1 VEGVRRGAVAAAI
14 VCLCVGVACPAS
26 AKTLFDHITL
36 SGPGLAERVR
46 IAGDSHDSFVLMEA
60 SGFAELAYDDPS
72 AKVSKSAPSED
83 LGPRYRVTYVQP
95 TTILPDTRDERVA
108 IMQYLYPLAKPHP
121 LVYMP
126 ADQRGT
132 TSGGGWF
139 VANDA
144 LYRELRRL
152 GVPSNQPATTT
163 TSTDEVDISPRPIGL
178 GLILTAV
185 GAVLIAS
192 FLLTPRL
199 RSAR

>member
-1 VEGVRRGAVAAAI
+1 V
-14 VCLCVGVACPAS
+14 
-26 AKTLFDHITL
+26 
-36 SGPGLAERVR
+36 
-46 IAGDSHDSFVLMEA
+46 
-60 SGFAELAYDDPS
+60 
-72 AKVSKSAPSED
+72 
-83 LGPRYRVTYVQP
+83 
-95 TTILPDTRDERVA
+95 
-108 IMQYLYPLAKPHP
+108 QYLYPLAKPHP